1 MSKVS
6 IVLLAAVEIA
16 TARGIDLGVMA
27 GAGGFTA
34 SGPTV
39 AAGQVGVE
47 ACVLCT
53 GRFGIFGEYSHWF
66 TTGATQGFNVSDVVR
81 RADLGGAGLRIQGRG
96 RIRPFVD
103 FGVVGGRDSHGN
115 YGGGALGGGV
125 VGGGIQIPFRGHWY
139 IRPQVR
145 AYGLSPHTLE
155 GVDAHWAVS
164 GLVGIGYS
172 WK

>member
-1 MSKVS
+1 MSKIW
-6 IVLLAAVEIA
+6 IVLLIAAGTTVL
-16 TARGIDLGVMA
+16 GMDLGVMA

-47 ACVLCT
+47 ACVFCA
-53 GRFGIFGEYSHWF
+53 GRVGLFGEYSHWF
-66 TTGATQGFNVSDVVR
+66 TTGETQGFNPSDVVR
-81 RADLGGAGLRIQGRG
+81 SADMAGGGLRIQGRG

-103 FGVVGGRDSHGN
+103 FGIVAGRDSHVGF
-115 YGGGALGGGV
+115 GGGALGGGV
-125 VGGGIQIPFRGHWY
+125 VGGGVRIPLGGHWY

-145 AYGLSPHTLE
+145 AYGLSPHSLE